1 MFRFQLTL
9 SVSVIVLIASLN
21 AVLIIAV
28 GQLAFAQSN
37 PNCFNADMPPRDI
50 IAACNQVI
58 DADARHAQAHLSRGT
73 AWYKLRDYD
82 RAISDFSLSIGIDP
96 KYVTAFYNR
105 GLAFEKKG
113 KLQDALADFIYFAQL
128 DPSYPDAQS
137 AITRVTLA
145 LKAGPS
151 NAARKPVGTAAD
163 VENIGME
170 KSGGVY
176 VVYVRFNDTITLP
189 AIVDS
194 GAADVSVPADIVS
207 TLMRTN
213 TITDEDFLGEQ
224 TYVLADGSKVPSHR
238 FRIRS
243 LKVGNKTV
251 ENVVGSIASV
261 NATILMGQSFLSKFK
276 SWSVDN
282 EQHTLILR

>member
-1 MFRFQLTL
+1 VGGSIAINAGKKDTTLPVPKASCPISSAKDRGAAAMFRFQPTL
-9 SVSVIVLIASLN
+9 SMSGIVLIASLN

-37 PNCFNADMPPRDI
+37 PNCFNAKMPPRDI
-50 IAACNQVI
+50 ISACNQVI
-58 DADARHAQAHLSRGT
+58 DADAQHAQAHLSRGS

-96 KYVTAFYNR
+96 NYVRAFYNR

-128 DPSYPDAQS
+128 DPSYPDTQS

-151 NAARKPVGTAAD
+151 NVARKPVGTAAEL
-163 VENIGME
+163 ENISMG

-213 TITDEDFLGEQ
+213 TITDEDFLGQSPFGQE
-224 TYVLADGSKVPSHR
+224 GSCTPWR
-238 FRIRS
+238 
-243 LKVGNKTV
+243 L
-251 ENVVGSIASV
+251 
-261 NATILMGQSFLSKFK
+261 GQ
-276 SWSVDN
+276 DA
-282 EQHTLILR
+282 